1 MASVMGKDDQTIVFR
16 LKRPFAL
23 LPDALCHGGP
33 NMCAIMPQRIAE
45 TDPFKQATE
54 VVGSGPFRFKLDER
68 VQGALFVYE
77 RFDEYQPREGGEAS
91 FTAGP
96 KIVHFDRVEWHVLMD
111 PATAAAAMEAGE
123 MDWWAQPAPDLLPLL
138 RRSNIATPFID
149 PTGWVTLLRPNHLYP
164 PFDKPA
170 VRRALMGAI
179 DQKEFMIATMGEDT
193 SLWSVPCGFFPPIS
207 PLASG
212 SGISVLTGKRDY
224 VVAKK
229 ALEVA
234 GYQGEKL
241 VLMGV
246 TDNPIY
252 KALADVAADTLKRVG
267 MNVDYQAM
275 NTGTL
280 LQRRA
285 SLKPPSEGGWNLF
298 CTAFAGLDCLTPASH
313 LTLRANGNSAF
324 FGWPDDPKIEACA
337 RRGSTPRT
345 WRSRRRSVP
354 TSSSR
359 RSRAC
364 PTGRS
369 GSRGSRW
376 RSARTSPACWRDSQ
390 NSGTCAVPDGRKCRI
405 GLATA
410 SHRGVVCRP
419 RRPLIGSKMASR
431 DVLPTNR
438 IIGQKLVITGY
449 PKNSGAPEQAAAVNH
464 AWTRTLQRNDRRRDE
479 VSLNEVERIVI

>member
-1 MASVMGKDDQTIVFR
+1 
-16 LKRPFAL
+16 
-23 LPDALCHGGP
+23 
-33 NMCAIMPQRIAE
+33 MCAIMPQRIAE

-313 LTLRANGNSAF
+313 LTCAPIATVLSSA
-324 FGWPDDPKIEACA
+324 GLTI
-337 RRGSTPRT
+337 
-345 WRSRRRSVP
+345 
-354 TSSSR
+354 R
-359 RSRAC
+359 RSRLA
-364 PTGRS
+364 
-369 GSRGSRW
+369 RGVVQHPGPGGAEDDRC
-376 RSARTSPACWRDSQ
+376 RHPAPGVPERALLAARDR
-390 NSGTCAVPDGRKCRI
+390 AVPDGVPPGHHRRAGGVPKILERAPC
-405 GLATA
+405 LTA
-410 SHRGVVCRP
+410 ESA
-419 RRPLIGSKMASR
+419 GS
-431 DVLPTNR
+431 
-438 IIGQKLVITGY
+438 G
-449 PKNSGAPEQAAAVNH
+449 
-464 AWTRTLQRNDRRRDE
+464 
-479 VSLNEVERIVI
+479 